1 MSTITVTGNLVRAPE
16 MKFTASGACV
26 TSFTVA
32 ESTRVKD
39 RDTGQWIDGEPIYHN
54 CTAWNSGKAKLA
66 ENLAN
71 LTKGQRVIVTGELK
85 SRTYEKDGQ
94 KRTAW
99 EIRVSEAGPSF
110 LWETVGTSMQ
120 SRFDARPPA
129 DTPPADPWATPAD
142 SVPGW

>member
-1 MSTITVTGNLVRAPE
+1 MTTIAITGNLVRTPE
-16 MKFTASGACV
+16 MKFTSSGTPF

-39 RDTGQWIDGEPIYHN
+39 RESGQWIDGEPIYHR

-71 LTKGQRVIVTGELK
+71 LAKGRRVIVVGELK
-85 SRTYEKDGQ
+85 SRTYEQDGA

-99 EIRVSEAGPSF
+99 EIRVTEAGPSF
-110 LWETVGTSMQ
+110 LWETVATGMQ
-120 SRFDARPPA
+120 SRYDSRPNA
-129 DTPPADPWATPAD
+129 DTPPEDPWASGAAD
-142 SVPGW
+142 GPGW